1 MSKKLSGY
9 QNRKRKATRELELEK
24 QRDDIKKYLM
34 TKNEVLPV
42 PSNENLRED
51 QLPASQSHS
60 ADKSAQHTKSPE
72 PEIEPQGASSEETLS
87 TSTKF
92 LITDDTPTLDVL
104 NNLQDPATWPP
115 INEKVRKLLI
125 QLGPTKKQ
133 NVLYPSDDNGRKF
146 SDTYYYRKMPSS
158 ESVPRDW
165 LMYSEKSN
173 SVFCFCCKLF
183 TCHSLENINTSRL
196 ITTGYS
202 KWQNLS
208 QTLHSHETS
217 LAHLNN
223 FKQWVHLERAL
234 KSKRTI
240 DQQQEKL
247 FELEKQHWRAIL
259 ERFIE
264 IIKYLCKQCLP
275 LRGKSDQLFV
285 RNNGNFLQL
294 VQLLAKFDVTMSSH
308 LQKTLQK
315 KSVHYMSKDAKYF
328 SIILDCTPDISNTEQ
343 MTIIIRFVSTDDQ
356 VQIQEHF
363 LGFIDIKDSTGEG
376 LTNYIIEKI
385 KEFNLDISNLRG
397 QGYDNGA
404 NMKGKNNG
412 LQRHILNINSR
423 AYFTPCSAHS
433 LNLVVKDAANC
444 NHQTITFFGIV
455 QEIYNF
461 FSASTKRWD
470 ILKKCVPNLT
480 LKPLSD
486 TRWESRVEAL
496 KPLRFQIGEIYDAL
510 FQIQEN
516 EKMDNQIKCQ
526 ARILCSKIANFHF
539 VCSLVLWYDIL
550 NRVNVV
556 SKLLQKIEM
565 DVGTALKAINNLT
578 TYVKNYRTDEGFQ
591 NLIETSS
598 DLATILEIPTD
609 FQILGNVR
617 KRKQKRQ
624 FDYEHKDETPQTPS
638 EL

>member
-9 QNRKRKATRELELEK
+9 QNRKRKATKELELEK

-60 ADKSAQHTKSPE
+60 AGKSAQHTKSPE

-104 NNLQDPATWPP
+104 NNLQDPATWPL

-133 NVLYPSDDNGRKF
+133 NVLYPPDDNGRKF
-146 SDTYYYRKMPSS
+146 SDTYYYRKMPNS
-158 ESVPRDW
+158 ESVLRDW

-173 SVFCFCCKLF
+173 S
-183 TCHSLENINTSRL
+183 N
-196 ITTGYS
+196 
-202 KWQNLS
+202 
-208 QTLHSHETS
+208 
-217 LAHLNN
+217 
-223 FKQWVHLERAL
+223 LERAL

-275 LRGKSDQLFV
+275 LRRKSDQLFV

-315 KSVHYMSKDAKYF
+315 NELIALLAKKIKEKILLLIQKAKYF
-328 SIILDCTPDISNTEQ
+328 SIVLDCTPDISNTEQ

-385 KEFNLDISNLRG
+385 KELNLDISNLRG
-397 QGYDNGA
+397 QGYDNDTTINSLEERCEQLTVHNNYFNSLHNLGNLPNLNTTDLKKHCDDLELYLTDGKDKDIISTELFNELLCFKDIFLTELNSINTPFSA
-404 NMKGKNNG
+404 LRYSYKNNLEKLYVNLSIALRVLLTQPVTVSSGERSFSRLKIIKTYLRSTLSQERLVG
-412 LQRHILNINSR
+412 LALIAIESDVCDQIDNNEIIENF
-423 AYFTPCSAHS
+423 ASA
-433 LNLVVKDAANC
+433 K
-444 NHQTITFFGIV
+444 
-455 QEIYNF
+455 
-461 FSASTKRWD
+461 
-470 ILKKCVPNLT
+470 
-480 LKPLSD
+480 
-486 TRWESRVEAL
+486 
-496 KPLRFQIGEIYDAL
+496 
-510 FQIQEN
+510 
-516 EKMDNQIKCQ
+516 
-526 ARILCSKIANFHF
+526 AR
-539 VCSLVLWYDIL
+539 
-550 NRVNVV
+550 RVNV
-556 SKLLQKIEM
+556 
-565 DVGTALKAINNLT
+565 
-578 TYVKNYRTDEGFQ
+578 
-591 NLIETSS
+591 
-598 DLATILEIPTD
+598 
-609 FQILGNVR
+609 
-617 KRKQKRQ
+617 
-624 FDYEHKDETPQTPS
+624 
-638 EL
+638 